1 MDTSDVATQSRGSWS
16 FVWRQRAAV
25 YTGVICT
32 LSFTSLGKNDPWHV
46 NVRPQNDGVT
56 EKERAG
62 GGRGRER
69 ERKRERERE
78 VERVAHGGKR
88 ISLYVW
94 PGSVVYAKRSA
105 HRVTMSA
112 ARSGWLR
119 LIIRLHFCT
128 SSTVTPPPFPLFS
141 SRIKLREL
149 GSRPI
154 KFIRACFRGGE
165 KNVAAIQ
172 RL

>member
-46 NVRPQNDGVT
+46 NVRPRNDGVT
-56 EKERAG
+56 EKEREE
-62 GGRGRER
+62 RGER
-69 ERKRERERE
+69 EGERG
-78 VERVAHGGKR
+78 VERVAHSGKR

-128 SSTVTPPPFPLFS
+128 SSTVTPLPLSLFS

>member
-16 FVWRQRAAV
+16 FVWCQRAAV

-46 NVRPQNDGVT
+46 NVRPRNDGVT
-56 EKERAG
+56 EKERE
-62 GGRGRER
+62 GRG
-69 ERKRERERE
+69 ERERE
-78 VERVAHGGKR
+78 VERVAHSGKR

-128 SSTVTPPPFPLFS
+128 SSTVTPLPLSLFS

>member
-56 EKERAG
+56 EKERE
-62 GGRGRER
+62 GRG
-69 ERKRERERE
+69 ERERE
-78 VERVAHGGKR
+78 VERVAHSGKR

-128 SSTVTPPPFPLFS
+128 SSTVTPLPLSLFS
-141 SRIKLREL
+141 FRIKLREL

>member
-56 EKERAG
+56 EKERE
-62 GGRGRER
+62 GRG
-69 ERKRERERE
+69 ERERE
-78 VERVAHGGKR
+78 VERVAHSGKR

-128 SSTVTPPPFPLFS
+128 SSTVTPLPLSLFS

-149 GSRPI
+149 DSRPI
-154 KFIRACFRGGE
+154 KFIRACFRGGK

>member
-56 EKERAG
+56 EKERE
-62 GGRGRER
+62 GRG
-69 ERKRERERE
+69 ERERE
-78 VERVAHGGKR
+78 VERVAHSGKR

-128 SSTVTPPPFPLFS
+128 SSTVTPLPLSLFS

>member
-46 NVRPQNDGVT
+46 NVRPRNDGVT
-56 EKERAG
+56 EKERE
-62 GGRGRER
+62 GRG
-69 ERKRERERE
+69 ERERE
-78 VERVAHGGKR
+78 VERVAHSGKR

-128 SSTVTPPPFPLFS
+128 SSTVTPLPLSLFS

>member
-1 MDTSDVATQSRGSWS
+1 MGRMGWIRATLQPSRGEVGHLYDASVLLCIRALSVLWAS
-16 FVWRQRAAV
+16 PLWGRTTRDTLTWDLETMEWQR
-25 YTGVICT
+25 
-32 LSFTSLGKNDPWHV
+32 K
-46 NVRPQNDGVT
+46 R
-56 EKERAG
+56 E
-62 GGRGRER
+62 GRG
-69 ERKRERERE
+69 ERERE
-78 VERVAHGGKR
+78 VERVAHSGKR

-128 SSTVTPPPFPLFS
+128 SSTVTPLPLSLFS